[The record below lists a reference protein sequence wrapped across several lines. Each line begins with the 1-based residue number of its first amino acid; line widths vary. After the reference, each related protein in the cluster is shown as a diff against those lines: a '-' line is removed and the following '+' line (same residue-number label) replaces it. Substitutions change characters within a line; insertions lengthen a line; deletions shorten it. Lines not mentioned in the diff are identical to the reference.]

1 MTHRS
6 LILTFASLIVLATI
20 SWLLSAR
27 GGVPLALAIACL
39 KASLIALVFMELAHA
54 HPVPRVIWL
63 VGVVFLVLLTAGTL
77 TDVALR

>member
-6 LILTFASLIVLATI
+6 LVLTFAALVVLATT
-20 SWLLSAR
+20 SWLLSSR
-27 GGVPLALAIACL
+27 GGVPLAFAIACL
-39 KASLIALVFMELAHA
+39 KASLIALVFMELGRA
-54 HPVPRVIWL
+54 HPVPRVIWM